1 MLHPESRTTMP
12 MYEYRCQGC
21 GKSFE
26 LLRRMQDSDRD
37 LKCPEC
43 QSDEV
48 ERLLSTF
55 AAGGCKPSGSGRFT

>member
-1 MLHPESRTTMP
+1 MP

-21 GKSFE
+21 GKNFE

-55 AAGGCKPSGSGRFT
+55 AAGGCKPSRSGRFT